1 MGQTFKAFSVTH
13 LATGHTDQFITRP
26 PPKGRGSVSETPEAP
41 HLQRALSNRHIQL
54 IAIGGAIGTGLFMGS
69 GKTISV
75 AGPSVIFVYMIIGF
89 MLFFVMR
96 AMGELLLSNTNY
108 KNFAD
113 FAGDLLGPWAAF
125 FTGWTYWFC
134 WVVTGIADVVAIAH
148 YVTFWWP
155 DLQLWIP
162 AVACILLLLALNL
175 PTVRA
180 FGETEFWFALIKIVA
195 ILALIVIGLGMIIT
209 GFEYQGT
216 QASFSNLWAH
226 GGMFPTGFM
235 GFVAGFQIAVFAF
248 VGIELVGTTAAE
260 AKDPEKNLPRAI
272 NSIPIRILLFYV
284 GALIILMA
292 VRPWTAYTADESP
305 FVGMFALAG
314 LVGAAGVVNFIVL
327 TSATSSA
334 NSGIYSTSRMVY
346 GLAQEGDAPKA
357 FGRLSSRKVPKNA
370 LLFSCMF
377 LLAGVV
383 LLYAEGSVAEAFT
396 LVTTISALC
405 FMFVWSI
412 ILVSYLVYRQRRPH
426 LHAASAFKM
435 PGGTFMPYVVLGF
448 FAFVIWALTT
458 QPDTLAALL
467 FTPLWFV
474 LLGVGYLFLRRNPD
488 HAGLRFAHAVKVRR
502 EREHRDAF
510 LREQEEQ
517 EPTLTP

>member
-1 MGQTFKAFSVTH
+1 MAQEPAH
-13 LATGHTDQFITRP
+13 
-26 PPKGRGSVSETPEAP
+26 PE
-41 HLQRALSNRHIQL
+41 RALSNRHIQL

-89 MLFFVMR
+89 MLYFVMR
-96 AMGELLLSNTNY
+96 AMGELLLSNLEY
-108 KNFAD
+108 KSFSD
-113 FAGDLLGPWAAF
+113 FAGDILGPWASF

-148 YVTFWWP
+148 YVSFWWP

-180 FGETEFWFALIKIVA
+180 FGETGFWFALIKIVA
-195 ILALIVIGLGMIIT
+195 IVALIVVGLVMIIT
-209 GFEYQGT
+209 GFESDGAR
-216 QASFSNLWAH
+216 ASVSNLWAH

-260 AKDPEKNLPRAI
+260 AKDPEVTLPRAV
-272 NSIPIRILLFYV
+272 NSIPVRTLLFYV
-284 GALIILMA
+284 GSLIVLIA
-292 VRPWTAYTADESP
+292 VRPRTTYSADESP

-314 LVGAAGVVNFIVL
+314 LIGAAGVVNFVVL

-334 NSGIYSTSRMVY
+334 NSGICSNSRMVY
-346 GLAQEGDAPKA
+346 GLAREGDAPKA
-357 FGRLSSRKVPKNA
+357 FGRLSRRKVPRNA

-377 LLAGVV
+377 LLAGIV
-383 LLYAEGSVAEAFT
+383 LLYAEGGVAEAFT
-396 LVTTISALC
+396 LVTTVSALC

-412 ILVSYLVYRQRRPH
+412 ILVSYIVYRRRRPH
-426 LHAASAFKM
+426 LHAASKFKM
-435 PGGTFMPYVVLGF
+435 PGGSFMPYVVLAFFGF
-448 FAFVIWALTT
+448 IIWALTT
-458 QPDTLAALL
+458 QPDTFTALV

-474 LLGVGYLFLRRNPD
+474 ALGVGYLLLRRNPE
-488 HAGLRFAHAVKVRR
+488 HAALRALHEAKVR
-502 EREHRDAF
+502 EEHRQKDAAA
-510 LREQEEQ
+510 EEDSV
-517 EPTLTP
+517 PVS

>member
-1 MGQTFKAFSVTH
+1 MSS
-13 LATGHTDQFITRP
+13 ATQQ
-26 PPKGRGSVSETPEAP
+26 P
-41 HLQRALSNRHIQL
+41 HLERALSSRHIQL

-75 AGPSVIFVYMIIGF
+75 AGPAVIFVYMLIGF

-96 AMGELLLSNTNY
+96 AMGELLLSNTEY
-108 KNFAD
+108 KNFSD
-113 FAGDLLGPWAAF
+113 FAGDLLGPWASY

-148 YVTFWWP
+148 YVSFWWP
-155 DLQLWIP
+155 DLPLWIP
-162 AVACILLLLALNL
+162 AVSCVVLLLALNL

-195 ILALIVIGLGMIIT
+195 ILALIVVGLVMIIT
-209 GFEYQGT
+209 GFETDGAR
-216 QASFSNLWAH
+216 ASVSNLWAH

-248 VGIELVGTTAAE
+248 VGIELVGATAAE
-260 AKDPEKNLPRAI
+260 AKDPEVTLPRAV
-272 NSIPIRILLFYV
+272 NSIPVRILIFYV
-284 GALIILMA
+284 GALIVLMA
-292 VRPWTAYTADESP
+292 VRPWTTYSAAESP

-314 LVGAAGVVNFIVL
+314 LVGAAGVVNFVVL

-357 FGRLSSRKVPKNA
+357 FGRLSTRKVPRNA

-383 LLYAEGSVAEAFT
+383 LLYAEGSVAAAFT
-396 LVTTISALC
+396 MVTTVSALC

-412 ILVSYLVYRQRRPH
+412 ILISYIVYRRRRPQV
-426 LHAASAFKM
+426 HAASAFKM
-435 PGGTFMPYVVLGF
+435 PGGTFMPWVVLAFFGF
-448 FAFVIWALTT
+448 VLWALTT
-458 QPDTLAALL
+458 QPDTRTALL
-467 FTPLWFV
+467 LTPLWFAV
-474 LLGVGYLFLRRNPD
+474 LGAGYLVLRRNPG
-488 HAGLRFAHAVKVRR
+488 HAALRALHEAKVR
-502 EREHRDAF
+502 
-510 LREQEEQ
+510 QELEDRHAAA
-517 EPTLTP
+517 EEAPALSR